1 MCEYRYNGN
10 VRFITMPKISYQEIV
25 TADVSESGTM
35 LHEFE
40 FDKKLEVLLHT
51 ETNNGENISTSFQ
64 SALYGSDA
72 VKNVVTIMPKQK
84 VAENRKGLTRK
95 SEEIEY
101 KKVKTLTIDRTIN
114 DEALW
119 YVEIFDGGNISRRP
133 CKLSTLTE
141 SFNKQKLS
149 WVVKVIGQWIEMNGR
164 NYKQF

>member
-1 MCEYRYNGN
+1 M
-10 VRFITMPKISYQEIV
+10 S
-25 TADVSESGTM
+25 
-35 LHEFE
+35 
-40 FDKKLEVLLHT
+40 
-51 ETNNGENISTSFQ
+51 
-64 SALYGSDA
+64 
-72 VKNVVTIMPKQK
+72 KQK
-84 VAENRKGLTRK
+84 VADNRKGLTRK

>member
-1 MCEYRYNGN
+1 
-10 VRFITMPKISYQEIV
+10 
-25 TADVSESGTM
+25 
-35 LHEFE
+35 
-40 FDKKLEVLLHT
+40 
-51 ETNNGENISTSFQ
+51 
-64 SALYGSDA
+64 
-72 VKNVVTIMPKQK
+72 MPKQK

>member
-1 MCEYRYNGN
+1 
-10 VRFITMPKISYQEIV
+10 
-25 TADVSESGTM
+25 
-35 LHEFE
+35 
-40 FDKKLEVLLHT
+40 
-51 ETNNGENISTSFQ
+51 
-64 SALYGSDA
+64 
-72 VKNVVTIMPKQK
+72 MPKQK

-95 SEEIEY
+95 SEGIEY

-119 YVEIFDGGNISRRP
+119 YVEIFDGENISRRP

-149 WVVKVIGQWIEMNGR
+149 WIVKVIGQWIEMNGR

>member
-1 MCEYRYNGN
+1 
-10 VRFITMPKISYQEIV
+10 
-25 TADVSESGTM
+25 
-35 LHEFE
+35 
-40 FDKKLEVLLHT
+40 
-51 ETNNGENISTSFQ
+51 
-64 SALYGSDA
+64 
-72 VKNVVTIMPKQK
+72 MPKQK

-149 WVVKVIGQWIEMNGR
+149 WIVKIIGQWIEMNGR

>member
-1 MCEYRYNGN
+1 M
-10 VRFITMPKISYQEIV
+10 S
-25 TADVSESGTM
+25 
-35 LHEFE
+35 
-40 FDKKLEVLLHT
+40 
-51 ETNNGENISTSFQ
+51 
-64 SALYGSDA
+64 
-72 VKNVVTIMPKQK
+72 KQK

>member
-1 MCEYRYNGN
+1 MS
-10 VRFITMPKISYQEIV
+10 KQV
-25 TADVSESGTM
+25 TPD
-35 LHEFE
+35 
-40 FDKKLEVLLHT
+40 
-51 ETNNGENISTSFQ
+51 NQ
-64 SALYGSDA
+64 
-72 VKNVVTIMPKQK
+72 
-84 VAENRKGLTRK
+84 KGLTRK

>member
-1 MCEYRYNGN
+1 MS
-10 VRFITMPKISYQEIV
+10 KQV
-25 TADVSESGTM
+25 TPD
-35 LHEFE
+35 
-40 FDKKLEVLLHT
+40 
-51 ETNNGENISTSFQ
+51 
-64 SALYGSDA
+64 
-72 VKNVVTIMPKQK
+72 
-84 VAENRKGLTRK
+84 NRKGLTRK
-95 SEEIEY
+95 SEEIES